1 MMFLYQ
7 YLSSSITCS
16 IYKSLH
22 SQWWISLY
30 TVNSE

>member
-22 SQWWISLY
+22 SQWWI
-30 TVNSE
+30 